1 MNFVASSAVLGLLA
15 VPPMAAYATS
25 NDNERGVDRAACQ
38 PGAARRREGVLQRQP
53 HCFVEGATIAPSTND
68 EALLKGEQP

>member
-25 NDNERGVDRAACQ
+25 NNDERCVDRAVCQ
-38 PGAARRREGVLQRQP
+38 PGAARRREEVLQRRR
-53 HCFVEGATIAPSTND
+53 FVEGATIAPSID
-68 EALLKGEQP
+68 GEMVPKEGQP